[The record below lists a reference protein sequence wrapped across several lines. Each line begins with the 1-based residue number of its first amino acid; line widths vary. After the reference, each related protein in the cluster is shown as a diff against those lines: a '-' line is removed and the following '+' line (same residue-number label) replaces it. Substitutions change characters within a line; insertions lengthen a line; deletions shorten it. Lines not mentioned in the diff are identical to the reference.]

1 MRIEAAGM
9 AMAAVRAAENLHGME
24 KKENNALP
32 GKPEKSDKSRGR
44 DIYMPYEEESAGIYE
59 AHFEDGRRVVG
70 VNPFSGEN
78 SSGMR
83 EAPKSG
89 NDDDTENDGEKAME
103 AEGEKPKANEDGSPK
118 ANGGEKSPKSEKEK
132 SESCTGNTDKVD
144 REIKALKEK
153 IKKIK
158 QQAEKAEGKE
168 RERLSKQLSALEAE
182 LAQKDCDSYRRQHS
196 EFR

>member
-9 AMAAVRAAENLHGME
+9 AMAAVRAAENTQDRE
-24 KKENNALP
+24 NRENNTL
-32 GKPEKSDKSRGR
+32 PEKSDKSRGR
-44 DIYMPYEEESAGIYE
+44 DIYQPYEEESAGIYE
-59 AHFEDGRRVVG
+59 VGFEDGRRVIG
-70 VNPFSGEN
+70 VNPYNGEN
-78 SSGMR
+78 S
-83 EAPKSG
+83 PK
-89 NDDDTENDGEKAME
+89 NDSDKASE
-103 AEGEKPKANEDGSPK
+103 AEGEKPRASGDSSPK
-118 ANGGEKSPKSEKEK
+118 ADGGEKSPKSEKEK

-144 REIKALKEK
+144 MEIKALKEK

-196 EFR
+196 EFH

>member
-9 AMAAVRAAENLHGME
+9 AMAAVRAAENTQGRE
-24 KKENNALP
+24 NRENNALP
-32 GKPEKSDKSRGR
+32 EKSAKHMGQ
-44 DIYMPYEEESAGIYE
+44 DIYQPYEEESAGIYE
-59 AHFEDGRRVVG
+59 VGFEGGRRVVG
-70 VNPFSGEN
+70 VNPFNGEN
-78 SSGMR
+78 P
-83 EAPKSG
+83 PKK
-89 NDDDTENDGEKAME
+89 DGEKDSE
-103 AEGEKPKANEDGSPK
+103 AEGEKPRANGDSSPK
-118 ANGGEKSPKSEKEK
+118 AGGGEKSPKSEKEK
-132 SESCTGNTDKVD
+132 SESCTCNTDKVD

-158 QQAEKAEGKE
+158 QQAEKAEGDE

>member
-9 AMAAVRAAENLHGME
+9 AMAAVRAAENVQGRE
-24 KKENNALP
+24 EKENNALP
-32 GKPEKSDKSRGR
+32 EKSDKSVKQRGR

-59 AHFEDGRRVVG
+59 VGFEDGRRVVG
-70 VNPFSGEN
+70 VNPYKGEN
-78 SSGMR
+78 SAEM
-83 EAPKSG
+83 PKSG
-89 NDDDTENDGEKAME
+89 DKDGSENDGKKAME
-103 AEGEKPKANEDGSPK
+103 AEGEMPRANEDSSPK
-118 ANGGEKSPKSEKEK
+118 AGGGEKSPKSEKEK

-196 EFR
+196 EFH